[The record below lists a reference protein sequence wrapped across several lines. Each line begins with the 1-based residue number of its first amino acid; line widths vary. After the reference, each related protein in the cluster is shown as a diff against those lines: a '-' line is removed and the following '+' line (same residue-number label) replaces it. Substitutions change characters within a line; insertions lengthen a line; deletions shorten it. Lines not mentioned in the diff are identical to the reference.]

1 MTSRPVPHR
10 RLLATVACAASLLAA
25 GLGASVAAAPSRLDF
40 PATLSSEF
48 ALPLAPAAASAS
60 ITVYPTHPRLIIG
73 GYRGASLT
81 ELRAVCAR
89 PDLRTACDRI
99 GGRHVLDDAMRWLL
113 TGDASAADQAVARLN
128 AWAGCAEGAVE
139 HSDAGGWALAYDWL
153 YERLSP
159 AERRRASD
167 RLTACGR
174 SIVTS
179 LGGNGPHLWHGYS
192 ALAGAL
198 ALAALAADPPDAADS
213 LLPAAELHFR
223 QRSLEAYA
231 LVGGAWPE
239 GYNYERSHFFSAD
252 PPEQYV
258 MDALRAWDSAVAADS
273 PRHDSL
279 FATIA
284 REEGDWL
291 RGLAWHLVYGSMA
304 VARPDGRLALTL
316 LRGGDMPTG
325 QAWPNKQVRPFVDSI
340 ARVYG
345 EPALAAWGKRVEQDW
360 GLWGGEGSYHSIHLY
375 SLPYNLPVELLDRLP
390 ADPGEA
396 WKDLPPAR
404 IWGRADLG
412 YSISRSGFGD
422 DATLLGY
429 RAGKWLTGHQ
439 HLDQGHVDL
448 WHRGPLALDAG
459 VYAAWGSEH
468 REGYYLRAVAHN
480 TLLIHRDGEDFEE
493 HPGSGLNLN
502 DDGQRIHTYNRR
514 GCAQCLQSVAEWR
527 QNIDGGMHLEA
538 GRIEAYEDAAAY
550 TRIASDLTGAYNSVT
565 YSTPGNSPKVE
576 RVQRDLVYL
585 RPGRLLILDR
595 VVTTAGS
602 GPPRFTLHL
611 PAKPELSGA
620 KVVEGTADDGILETA
635 ASRFTVR
642 NSGQG
647 ELRMATLW
655 PAESRLTAIGGP
667 GHRYWVD
674 GANRIGGAAG
684 QEGSPAEPGLWRI
697 EAAPV
702 RPERAQFM
710 VHALA
715 VGDAGAT
722 ADPAATTRLLT
733 VDDGGTAAGTA
744 VLWSDGSDEPDG
756 SATAAPWLVL
766 ASGAVPRATLAFG
779 RLDLGG
785 APAGLQALLTDL
797 DPASAA
803 YRVAVD
809 GWLIQDRAASAE
821 GVLSFTVPAGG
832 RALVFGACPAVPDA
846 APAWR
851 DLCVQGGAPRPTAT
865 AGSPTSTLAPG
876 EPTATVVSP
885 SPTTGPTPSATS
897 AAGAR
902 HRSHLPWLG
911 G

>member
-1 MTSRPVPHR
+1 MP
-10 RLLATVACAASLLAA
+10 LLPTPRGPWSWSLASATCAAVLVAMAA
-25 GLGASVAAAPSRLDF
+25 GGEMASAPAR
-40 PATLSSEF
+40 PGV
-48 ALPLAPAAASAS
+48 PAAAAGPA
-60 ITVYPTHPRLIIG
+60 VFPGHPRLIIG
-73 GYRGASLT
+73 GYRGLSPA
-81 ELRAVCAR
+81 ELRTVCAR
-89 PDLRTACDRI
+89 PELRGACDRI

-113 TGDASAADQAVARLN
+113 TGDAAAADQAVARLK
-128 AWAGCAEGAVE
+128 AWPGCTAGAVE

-153 YERLSP
+153 WERLSP
-159 AERRRASD
+159 AERRSASD

-174 SIVTS
+174 SIAAS
-179 LGGNGPHLWHGYS
+179 LEGNGPHLWHGYT

-198 ALAALAADPPDAADS
+198 ALAALAADPADPADS

-223 QRSLEAYA
+223 RRSLEAYA

-279 FATIA
+279 FAGIA
-284 REEGDWL
+284 QDEGDWL

-304 VARPDGRLALTL
+304 LARPDGRQALSL

-325 QAWPNKQVRPFVDSI
+325 QAWPNKQYRPFVDSI
-340 ARVYG
+340 ARVYD
-345 EPALAAWGKRVEQDW
+345 EAALAAWGRRVEADW

-375 SLPYNLPVELLDRLP
+375 SLPYNLPAAALDRLSGDP
-390 ADPGEA
+390 AAVWRG
-396 WKDLPPAR
+396 LPPAR

-412 YSISRSGFGD
+412 YVISRSGFGD

-439 HLDQGHVDL
+439 HLDQGHLDL

-468 REGYYLRAVAHN
+468 REGYYLRTVAHN
-480 TLLIHRDGEDFEE
+480 SLLIHRDGEDFEE

-514 GCAQCLQSVAEWR
+514 GCPQCLQSVAEWR
-527 QNIDGGMHLEA
+527 QHIGAGMHLEA

-550 TRIASDLTGAYNSVT
+550 TRIASDLTGAYNSID

-585 RPGRLLILDR
+585 RPGRVLVLDR
-595 VVTTAGS
+595 VLLTEGS

-611 PAKPELSGA
+611 PARPDLSGA
-620 KVVEGTADDGILETA
+620 TVLAGTAEDGILETA
-635 ASRFTVR
+635 ASRFTVQ

-655 PAESRLTAIGGP
+655 PPEARLTAIGGP
-667 GHRYWVD
+667 GHRYWVE
-674 GANRIGGAAG
+674 GANRAAGAAG
-684 QEGSPAEPGLWRI
+684 LEGSPAEPGLWRI
-697 EAAPV
+697 EAAPA
-702 RPERAQFM
+702 RTERAQLL

-722 ADPAATTRLLT
+722 EDPAVTARLLP
-733 VDDGGTAAGTA
+733 VDSAGTAAATG
-744 VLWSDGSDEPDG
+744 VLWSDGSASGET
-756 SATAAPWLVL
+756 SLIL
-766 ASGAVPRATLAFG
+766 ASGAVPRAPLVFG
-779 RLDLGG
+779 RLTLAAAEGDR
-785 APAGLQALLTDL
+785 QVLLTDL
-797 DPASAA
+797 EPAQDTA
-803 YRVAVD
+803 YHVAVD
-809 GWLIQDRAASAE
+809 GRLVLERAASAE
-821 GVLSFTVPAGG
+821 GVLALVAPAGATS
-832 RALVFGACPAVPDA
+832 RELVFGACPAPADA
-846 APAWR
+846 AAAWR
-851 DLCVQGGAPRPTAT
+851 ELCRLTGGEPPATSAPSPTAT
-865 AGSPTSTLAPG
+865 ASP
-876 EPTATVVSP
+876 
-885 SPTTGPTPSATS
+885 GPPSAS
-897 AAGAR
+897 ATPTDPAAWPPGGRALLLPRLAR
-902 HRSHLPWLG
+902 
-911 G
+911 

>member
-1 MTSRPVPHR
+1 MLPRPAPAPAPAHTGARAVLVTALACCALTLRPPHPSASATISYDR
-10 RLLATVACAASLLAA
+10 SARSAATVASV
-25 GLGASVAAAPSRLDF
+25 ASV
-40 PATLSSEF
+40 LS
-48 ALPLAPAAASAS
+48 AASAS
-60 ITVYPTHPRLIIG
+60 TITLFPTHPRLIIG
-73 GYRGASLT
+73 GYRGASLA

-89 PDLRTACDRI
+89 PELRGACDRI

-113 TGDASAADQAVARLN
+113 MGEASAADQAVARLN
-128 AWAGCAEGAVE
+128 AWTGCAEGAVE

-153 YERLSP
+153 YEWLSP
-159 AERRRASD
+159 AERRRASE

-174 SIVTS
+174 SIVAS
-179 LGGNGPHLWHGYS
+179 LEGNGPHLWHGYT

-198 ALAALAADPPDAADS
+198 ALAALAADPEDPADS

-223 QRSLEAYA
+223 RRSLEAYA

-284 REEGDWL
+284 QEEGDWL

-325 QAWPNKQVRPFVDSI
+325 QAWPNKQYRPFVDSI

-345 EPALAAWGKRVEQDW
+345 EPGLAAWGRRVEQDW

-375 SLPYNLPVELLDRLP
+375 SLPYNLPTELLDGLP
-390 ADPGEA
+390 ADAADA
-396 WKDLPPAR
+396 WRGLPPAR
-404 IWGRADLG
+404 IWSREDLG
-412 YSISRSGFGD
+412 YVISRSGFGD
-422 DATLLGY
+422 DATLVGY

-439 HLDQGHVDL
+439 HLDQGHLDL
-448 WHRGPLALDAG
+448 WHRGALALDAG
-459 VYAAWGSEH
+459 VYAAWGTEH

-514 GCAQCLQSVAEWR
+514 GCPQCLQSVAEWR
-527 QNIDGGMHLEA
+527 QHIGAGMHLEA

-550 TRIASDLTGAYNSVT
+550 TRIASDLTGAYNSVR

-585 RPGRLLILDR
+585 RPGRLLVLDR

-611 PAKPELSGA
+611 PARPELSGA
-620 KVVEGTADDGILETA
+620 AVMAGTAEDGILETSE
-635 ASRFTVR
+635 SRFTVR

-655 PAESRLTAIGGP
+655 PREARLTAIGGS

-674 GANRIGGAAG
+674 GANRAGGAAG
-684 QEGSPAEPGLWRI
+684 LEGSPAEPGLWRI
-697 EAAPV
+697 EAAPAV
-702 RPERAQFM
+702 PEHAQLL

-715 VGDAGAT
+715 VGDAGET
-722 ADPAATTRLLT
+722 EDPASDARLLP
-733 VDDGGTAAGTA
+733 VDSAGTAAGTA
-744 VLWSDGSDEPDG
+744 VLWSDG
-756 SATAAPWLVL
+756 TAPAASWLVL
-766 ASGAVPRATLAFG
+766 ASGAVPRAPLVFG
-779 RLDLGG
+779 RLELD
-785 APAGLQALLTDL
+785 AAEAGLQTLLTDL
-797 DPASAA
+797 DPAGGA
-803 YRVAVD
+803 YRVALD
-809 GWLIQDRAASAE
+809 GRLALDRTASVE
-821 GVLSFTVPAGG
+821 GVLKLDVPAGG
-832 RALVFGACPAVPDA
+832 RELVFGACPAPGDA
-846 APAWR
+846 AAPWR
-851 DLCVQGGAPRPTAT
+851 ALCALAGG
-865 AGSPTSTLAPG
+865 
-876 EPTATVVSP
+876 E
-885 SPTTGPTPSATS
+885 PSATVGPS
-897 AAGAR
+897 PAATATPEGATATR
-902 HRSHLPWLG
+902 IPTGPPTGTAEGDRCYLPRLTR
-911 G
+911 

>member
-1 MTSRPVPHR
+1 
-10 RLLATVACAASLLAA
+10 
-25 GLGASVAAAPSRLDF
+25 
-40 PATLSSEF
+40 
-48 ALPLAPAAASAS
+48 
-60 ITVYPTHPRLIIG
+60 
-73 GYRGASLT
+73 
-81 ELRAVCAR
+81 
-89 PDLRTACDRI
+89 
-99 GGRHVLDDAMRWLL
+99 
-113 TGDASAADQAVARLN
+113 
-128 AWAGCAEGAVE
+128 VE

-174 SIVTS
+174 SIVAS
-179 LGGNGPHLWHGYS
+179 LEGNGPHLWHGYT

-198 ALAALAADPPDAADS
+198 ALAALAADPADPADS

-223 QRSLEAYA
+223 RRSLEAYA

-279 FATIA
+279 FDTIA
-284 REEGDWL
+284 QEEGDWL
-291 RGLAWHLVYGSMA
+291 RGLGWHLVYGSMA
-304 VARPDGRLALTL
+304 VTRPDGRPALTL

-345 EPALAAWGKRVEQDW
+345 EPALAAWGRRVEQDW

-375 SLPYNLPVELLDRLP
+375 SLPYNLPADLLDSLP
-390 ADPGEA
+390 ADAADA
-396 WKDLPPAR
+396 WRGLPPAR
-404 IWGRADLG
+404 IWSREDLG
-412 YSISRSGFGD
+412 YVISRSGFGD

-439 HLDQGHVDL
+439 HMDQGHVDL

-459 VYAAWGSEH
+459 VYAAWGTEH

-514 GCAQCLQSVAEWR
+514 GCPQCLQSVAEWR
-527 QNIDGGMHLEA
+527 QSIDAGMHLEA

-550 TRIASDLTGAYNSVT
+550 TRIASDLTGAYNSVR

-576 RVQRDLVYL
+576 RVQRDLLYL
-585 RPGRLLILDR
+585 RPDRLLILDR

-611 PAKPELSGA
+611 PARPELSGA
-620 KVVEGTADDGILETA
+620 AVMAGTSDDGILETSE
-635 ASRFTVR
+635 SRFTVR

-655 PAESRLTAIGGP
+655 PREARLTAIGGP

-674 GANRIGGAAG
+674 GANRAGGAAG
-684 QEGSPAEPGLWRI
+684 LEGSPAEPGLWRI
-697 EAAPV
+697 EAAPAV
-702 RPERAQFM
+702 PERAQLL
-710 VHALA
+710 VQALA

-722 ADPAATTRLLT
+722 EDPAAAARLLP
-733 VDDGGTAAGTA
+733 VDGAGTAVGTA
-744 VLWSDGSDEPDG
+744 VLWTDDGLDG
-756 SATAAPWLVL
+756 SASAAPWLVL
-766 ASGAVPRATLAFG
+766 ASGAVPRAPMVFG

-785 APAGLQALLTDL
+785 AEAGLQALLTDL
-797 DPASAA
+797 DPAGSA

-809 GWLIQDRAASAE
+809 GRIVLDRAASAE
-821 GVLSFTVPAGG
+821 GVLKLDVPAGG
-832 RALVFGACPAVPDA
+832 RELVFGACPALADA
-846 APAWR
+846 AARWR
-851 DLCVQGGAPRPTAT
+851 DLCALAGGEPPATVGPSPAATAT
-865 AGSPTSTLAPG
+865 AEGATATTTLPASPTS
-876 EPTATVVSP
+876 
-885 SPTTGPTPSATS
+885 PTPSPPPLRAPIFLPVLGHGSS
-897 AAGAR
+897 AGELAFDPR
-902 HRSHLPWLG
+902 
-911 G
+911 